1 MKIVEIDI
9 KNENDLFEKYS
20 KTNISKELI
29 NYLVL
34 NTSKHRKNDKFKII
48 INNYTNIE
56 AYELLIKGLKD
67 NYEKSLDRYIYNNK
81 IQIIYLIIGLILLF
95 ISKYIEEVVFNEL
108 ILIIGWFFIWV
119 MFEEELSSDI
129 TNRKRRKILKKL
141 LKSEIIENKL

>member
-81 IQIIYLIIGLILLF
+81 IQII
-95 ISKYIEEVVFNEL
+95 
-108 ILIIGWFFIWV
+108 
-119 MFEEELSSDI
+119 
-129 TNRKRRKILKKL
+129 
-141 LKSEIIENKL
+141 

>member
-1 MKIVEIDI
+1 MKTVEIDI

-20 KTNISKELI
+20 KTNISKEVI

-34 NTSKHRKNDKFKII
+34 NTPKHRKNDKFKII
-48 INNYTNIE
+48 INNYTNID
-56 AYELLIKGLKD
+56 AHELLIKGLKD

-81 IQIIYLIIGLILLF
+81 IQIIYLIIGIILLF